1 MKQDLLASF
10 SHKGYPSIRLYEDHF
25 EIKDRDYT
33 EYRSFIFGAVQGLE
47 LIDPLD
53 NFWTLWLTRLSYF
66 GRIFGPSEPKTL
78 KVIID
83 QDRAWEYLT
92 HHEYQPEFY
101 DIIEKIQ
108 MRLATNPRS
117 VNEVQ

>member
-1 MKQDLLASF
+1 MKEQPLLTFA
-10 SHKGYPSIRLYEDHF
+10 HQGYPSIRLYEDRF

-101 DIIEKIQ
+101 EIIEKIQ
-108 MRLATNPRS
+108 VKLSMNPPAANK
-117 VNEVQ
+117 VH